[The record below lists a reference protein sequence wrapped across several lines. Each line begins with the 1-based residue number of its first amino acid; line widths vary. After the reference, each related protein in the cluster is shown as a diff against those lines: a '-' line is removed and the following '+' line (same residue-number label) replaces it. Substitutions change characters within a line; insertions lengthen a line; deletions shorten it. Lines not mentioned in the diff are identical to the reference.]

1 MSRCCE
7 DISDVTNMQIH
18 KIDNQNSF
26 YKGFKVFCTHL
37 TKYLRFHGLQTTE
50 IVYHILETV
59 KSKIKT
65 LADFSIEVH
74 LTNMWH
80 LLIIFIRG
88 GLASFLESLV

>member
-7 DISDVTNMQIH
+7 AISDVTNMQIC
-18 KIDNQNSF
+18 KMDNQNSF
-26 YKGFKVFCTHL
+26 YKGFKVFCTDV
-37 TKYLRFHGLQTTE
+37 TKYLRFHGSQTTE
-50 IVYHILETV
+50 IIYHILETV

-65 LADFSIEVH
+65 LADLSIEVH

-80 LLIIFIRG
+80 LLIIFTRG